1 MTQTSKL
8 SDSVYAAT
16 AFAKAVGRF
25 KENLF
30 EYDHSIISAHH
41 SSPLSAEKVMAIA
54 NLYATHSFWE
64 DWDIF
69 NHSVSV
75 LNDRPADFYH
85 MSIPTPAEVV
95 WALVQVRGIDPVGK
109 LSNEVGAFV
118 GSIFSMDG
126 FVNLPPE
133 LSKETTIEDL
143 PLQYFL
149 TKANQHNEHHP
160 ESEAM
165 EQVKFKLIAD
175 YISLHSEALT
185 KELTD
190 LISELN

>member
-1 MTQTSKL
+1 MITTSKI
-8 SDSVYAAT
+8 SDSVYGAT

-25 KENLF
+25 KDNLF

-41 SSPLSAEKVMAIA
+41 SSPLSVEKAMAVA
-54 NLYATHSFWE
+54 NLYSNHSFWE
-64 DWDIF
+64 DWNTF

-85 MSIPTPAEVV
+85 LSIPTPAEVV
-95 WALVQVRGIDPVGK
+95 WALVQVRMIDPVGK

-118 GSIFSMDG
+118 GAIFSMDG
-126 FVNLPPE
+126 FVKLPPE
-133 LSKETTIEDL
+133 LAKEITIEDL

-149 TKANQHNEHHP
+149 TKSNQHNTHHP

-165 EQVKFKLIAD
+165 EQVKFKLISD
-175 YISLHSEALT
+175 YISLHNEALT

-190 LISELN
+190 LRTELI